1 MPKITIRE
9 RDLTSAG
16 NLEATTNAVY
26 IPGYSVMGP
35 TNQPTLCE
43 TLEDFQRIFG
53 STPYKF
59 RSIQPWPKANDDNT
73 CVTLSDGTKAG
84 FDNVAWKNTMGNFYE
99 KGELEKSY
107 IMAAELLRLG
117 LPVLYE
123 RVFDKGEAREDVD
136 GNVYNLNEYMW
147 KATASLWDGPVDG
160 QTAASHKFKG
170 GEDATN
176 AVFESKTG
184 TELAIVE
191 ATTPGKVSDN
201 VYFTIV
207 RTDVT
212 LADKSTG
219 KYYTI
224 SVGRTSDV
232 EMGTGSI
239 DPVTTQF
246 TFDSAV
252 AAEYSSVKMF
262 YPKQTLE
269 DNSGLIKIKFGS
281 LVDKDTLIAQ
291 NLIDSTTQEQRKQRL
306 VLPTTTDLFS
316 LDKEASETITDEEK
330 TALKTEF
337 EKKIG
342 IDEFTVNGMYK
353 YLSTSGTDAES
364 GEVLGLD
371 RFTDKGEYVIKFI
384 TSGAYPVFEF
394 NGSIIAKAMVELA
407 ANRGDCTALI
417 DHTPNNE
424 RTLFAIGANS
434 VFAKATA
441 WARTPVVNKLGE
453 DAYTYAAMFTPYGV
467 YNCSTVNKQVMLPA
481 SHGYLS
487 SLAASVQVNGN
498 WMAAAGVNRGSVP
511 NLISLCQN
519 LTNAIADSY
528 QNRDAISINPITNIK
543 PYGLTIWG
551 NRTLK
556 NNAKKGDLT
565 ATSFLSIRQLTN
577 DVKRTVWVAAK
588 TLTFEQNSD
597 ILWINFKSKIMPTLD
612 QMVSGSG
619 ITKYEIKKQA
629 TTKKATVKAVVRL
642 YAIEPVEDWDI
653 TIELAD
659 SYTDIAG

>member
-59 RSIQPWPKANDDNT
+59 RAIQQWPKANDDATAVVLAN
-73 CVTLSDGTKAG
+73 STKAG
-84 FDNVAWKNTMGNFYE
+84 FDNVAWKSTMGNFYE

-123 RVFDKGEAREDVD
+123 RVFDKGLAVTEGGTAD
-136 GNVYNLNEYMW
+136 GAFLYYKNEYAW
-147 KATASLWDGPVDG
+147 TATGSLYEAGVAPATGETDARVSIGGTATAPIFKAKSN
-160 QTAASHKFKG
+160 TAI
-170 GEDATN
+170 ATI
-176 AVFESKTG
+176 S
-184 TELAIVE
+184 

-201 VYFTIV
+201 IYYTIV
-207 RTDVT
+207 KTKVS
-212 LADKSTG
+212 LADEETG
-219 KYYTI
+219 IYYTI
-224 SVGRTSDV
+224 SVGRTADV
-232 EMGTGSI
+232 EMGTGAL
-239 DPVTTQF
+239 DPVTTAF

-262 YPKQTLE
+262 YPNQTLE

-281 LVDKDTLIAQ
+281 TVNADMLIAE
-291 NLIDSTTQEQRKQRL
+291 NEIDSVTQEQRRMPL
-306 VLPTTTDLFS
+306 ALPW
-316 LDKEASETITDEEK
+316 DEEDRSSNGVS
-330 TALKTEF
+330 E
-337 EKKIG
+337 
-342 IDEFTVNGMYK
+342 DEFTVNGLYK
-353 YLSTSGTDAES
+353 YLSTSGTDADT

-394 NGSIIAKAMVELA
+394 NGSVIAKAMVELA

-434 VFAKATA
+434 VYAKATS

-467 YNCSTVNKQVMLPA
+467 YNCSSVNKQVMLPA

-487 SLAASVQVNGN
+487 ALAASVQVNGN
-498 WMAAAGVNRGSVP
+498 WMAAAGVNRGGVP

-528 QNRDAISINPITNIK
+528 QNRDGISINPITNIK

>member
-59 RSIQPWPKANDDNT
+59 RSIQPWPKANDDET
-73 CVTLSDGTKAG
+73 CVTLSNETKAG
-84 FDNVAWKNTMGNFYE
+84 FDTVAWKNTMGNFYE

-123 RVFDKGEAREDVD
+123 RVFDKGSPVTEGGVAD
-136 GNVYNLNEYMW
+136 GALLYYKNEYAW
-147 KATASLWDGPVDG
+147 TATASLYEAGEEPAAGATDNRVNIGGTGAAAPIFKAKSS
-160 QTAASHKFKG
+160 TAI
-170 GEDATN
+170 ATI
-176 AVFESKTG
+176 S
-184 TELAIVE
+184 

-201 VYFTIV
+201 IYFTIV
-207 RTDVT
+207 KTEVT
-212 LADKSTG
+212 LADSKTG
-219 KYYTI
+219 NYYTI

-232 EMGTGSI
+232 EMGTGAI

-262 YPKQTLE
+262 YPNQTLE

-281 LVDKDTLIAQ
+281 TVNKNMLIAE
-291 NLIDSTTQEQRKQRL
+291 NEIDSTTQEQRKAPL
-306 VLPTTTDLFS
+306 ALPWDDEDRS
-316 LDKEASETITDEEK
+316 SNGVSE
-330 TALKTEF
+330 
-337 EKKIG
+337 
-342 IDEFTVNGMYK
+342 DEFTVNGMYK
-353 YLSTSGTDAES
+353 YLSTSGTDAET

-394 NGSIIAKAMVELA
+394 NGSVIAKAMVELA

-528 QNRDAISINPITNIK
+528 QNRDGISINPITNIK

>member
-73 CVTLSDGTKAG
+73 CVTLSNGTKAG

-123 RVFDKGEAREDVD
+123 RVFDKGTPVTEGGAED
-136 GNVYNLNEYMW
+136 GQLLYYKNEYAW
-147 KATASLWDGPVDG
+147 TATASLYEAGEEPTNDGTDSRQPIG
-160 QTAASHKFKG
+160 GTATAPIFMTKN
-170 GEDATN
+170 DTPIAT
-176 AVFESKTG
+176 VS
-184 TELAIVE
+184 

-201 VYFTIV
+201 TYFTIV
-207 RTDVT
+207 KTEVT
-212 LADKSTG
+212 LADNTTG
-219 KYYTI
+219 NYYTI

-232 EMGTGSI
+232 EMGTGAI

-262 YPKQTLE
+262 YPNQTLE

-281 LVDKDTLIAQ
+281 TVSKDMLIAE
-291 NLIDSTTQEQRKQRL
+291 NEIDSTTQEQRRAPL
-306 VLPTTTDLFS
+306 ALPWDDEDRS
-316 LDKEASETITDEEK
+316 SNGVSE
-330 TALKTEF
+330 
-337 EKKIG
+337 
-342 IDEFTVNGMYK
+342 DEFTVNGMYK
-353 YLSTSGTDAES
+353 YLSTSGTDAET

-424 RTLFAIGANS
+424 RTLFAIGGNS
-434 VFAKATA
+434 VFAKATT

-487 SLAASVQVNGN
+487 ALAASVQVNGN
-498 WMAAAGVNRGSVP
+498 WMAAAGVSRGGVP

-528 QNRDAISINPITNIK
+528 QNRDGISINPITNIK

>member
-59 RSIQPWPKANDDNT
+59 RSIQPWPKANDDAT
-73 CVTLSDGTKAG
+73 CVTLDNGTKAG

-123 RVFDKGEAREDVD
+123 RVFDKGDPVTDDGEED
-136 GNVYNLNEYMW
+136 GQLLYYKNEYAW
-147 KATASLWDGPVDG
+147 TATASLYE
-160 QTAASHKFKG
+160 A
-170 GEDATN
+170 GEEPATG
-176 AVFESKTG
+176 ATDTRVSIGG
-184 TELAIVE
+184 TETAPVFKAKSNTAIATIS

-201 VYFTIV
+201 IYFTIV
-207 RTDVT
+207 KTEVT
-212 LADKSTG
+212 LADSETG
-219 KYYTI
+219 NYYTI

-232 EMGTGSI
+232 EMGTGAI

-262 YPKQTLE
+262 YPNQTLE

-281 LVDKDTLIAQ
+281 TVNKDMLIAE
-291 NLIDSTTQEQRKQRL
+291 NEIDYTTQEQRRAPL
-306 VLPTTTDLFS
+306 ALPWDDGDRS
-316 LDKEASETITDEEK
+316 SNGVSE
-330 TALKTEF
+330 
-337 EKKIG
+337 
-342 IDEFTVNGMYK
+342 DEFTVNGMYK
-353 YLSTSGTDAES
+353 YLSTSGTDAET

-434 VFAKATA
+434 VFAKATT

-498 WMAAAGVNRGSVP
+498 WMAAAGVNRGGVP

-528 QNRDAISINPITNIK
+528 QNRDGISINPITNIK

-577 DVKRTVWVAAK
+577 DVKRIVWVAAK

-619 ITKYEIKKQA
+619 ITKYEIKKQT